1 MQILLFDYYRRKILG
16 VRNLLIMKT
25 DIIDIIISIF
35 QNVYAFTERDILIH
49 KCCQNI
55 IDEIVDKVSKRQHS
69 IEEKIEQVRD
79 ELKGKIRIYLTTYK
93 KDEVN
98 IGLSC
103 LKAVFKV
110 RISDTNNDQ
119 NDFEE
124 SMRLEE
130 ILNLILLENESEA
143 RGMNSIIY
151 GSKNMEISF
160 RLAYYYCVLSDNM
173 EHYVVRKEKYNKL
186 LENDLKL
193 IFKEGYFY
201 SEEYSNYMDSYLFMN
216 LYEVPE
222 DSVIKTPAIKERM
235 QKKKLTIEEIRCLQE
250 SAVKTYLGFSFEDL
264 RLFIQ
269 FLFQHQNNDVYFFMG
284 EKDTVDEL
292 EKSHGIGA
300 EVERIIDYFSMD
312 FPLISSAEKI
322 NKIRLLE
329 LKSILKID
337 GSLLIYPLEFVYNS
351 NCFEKIVLKKHFLN
365 YLAFGLE
372 DSQKAEFEKKLDKH
386 EEKLSSFLAY
396 ALLDEFCVNGY
407 IVPKCGEEPMAEI
420 TSIIKVMED
429 KKQKN
434 ILNDGENKGD
444 IDVLAA
450 DQEKKEIYNIEIKY
464 YQPLGD
470 IGEMFSVKKENE
482 RNTNIVK
489 PIRREQ
495 ILYDNMEAVLRFLGL
510 DPCEADKYKI
520 KTIFVTPRPDYWL
533 KKEKQNIGYYEWVEM
548 LDGIRK
554 KSL

>member
-1 MQILLFDYYRRKILG
+1 
-16 VRNLLIMKT
+16 MKT
-25 DIIDIIISIF
+25 DIIDKIISIF
-35 QNVYAFTERDILIH
+35 QNVYTLTERDIWVH

-55 IDEIVDKVSKRQHS
+55 IDEIVDKVSKGQHS

-93 KDEVN
+93 KDEIN

-103 LKAVFKV
+103 LKAFYKV
-110 RISDTNNDQ
+110 QISAMNNEH

-130 ILNLILLENESEA
+130 ILNLITLENESKA

-173 EHYVVRKEKYNKL
+173 EHYVIRKEKYNKV

-201 SEEYSNYMDSYLFMN
+201 SKEYSNYMDSYRFMN

-222 DSVIKTPAIKERM
+222 DSMIKTPAIRERM

-269 FLFQHQNNDVYFFMG
+269 FLFQHQNHGVYFFMG
-284 EKDTVDEL
+284 EKDTVDAL
-292 EKSHGIGA
+292 EKNHGIGVEA
-300 EVERIIDYFSMD
+300 ERIIDYFSMN
-312 FPLISSAEKI
+312 FPLINSADKI

-329 LKSILKID
+329 LKSILKIG

-351 NCFEKIVLKKHFLN
+351 NCFEKIVLKKHFFN

-372 DSQKAEFEKKLDKH
+372 DSQKVEFGKKLDKH

-420 TSIIKVMED
+420 TSIIKTMED

-450 DQEKKEIYNIEIKY
+450 DQGKKEIYNIEIKY
-464 YQPLGD
+464 YQPLED
-470 IGEMFSVKKENE
+470 IGEMYSVKKEDE
-482 RNTNIVK
+482 RNKNIVK
-489 PIRREQ
+489 AIHREQ
-495 ILYDNMEAVLRFLGL
+495 ILYDNLEVVLHFLGL
-510 DPCEADKYKI
+510 DPCEANQYKI
-520 KTIFVTPRPDYWL
+520 RTIFVTPRPDYWL
-533 KKEKQNIGYYEWVEM
+533 KKEKQNIAYYEWVEM
-548 LDGIRK
+548 LEGIRK
-554 KSL
+554 RTL